1 MLLSFSPIGFILSSQ
16 KYIQSFYFPAGDA
29 NVSFVD
35 LRDVVA
41 IAVKIL
47 TEGEYDFDS
56 RYNKK

>member
-1 MLLSFSPIGFILSSQ
+1 VI
-16 KYIQSFYFPAGDA
+16 YFPAGDA